1 MHKRTLLSSAAIAAM
16 GLMAQSA
23 FAQAQAP
30 AQQLER
36 IEITGSAIKRIDAET
51 AVPVTIIK
59 IEDLKSQGVTSVE
72 QILGLLSSVQATQN
86 MASAI
91 GSGTGGVT
99 YANMRG
105 IGADKTLVLLN
116 GQRIANSATGSS
128 APDMNMIPFS
138 AINRVEV
145 LRDGASALYG
155 TDAIGGVIN
164 FITRNDFTGGT
175 ISVGYD
181 APQKAG
187 GSTNSASIGYGIGNL
202 GKDGWNVYGTLSFK
216 NRDFIN
222 GDQREYNKRI
232 IGGLSNSTFPAN
244 YQVANGGAYYSP
256 LAPTCNAPNL
266 IPNAASNAPGC
277 RIVTPPFVSLSPAS
291 ETVSGLLKGTFDV
304 NPDLRLGA
312 EVFYA
317 KNAVETKIAPVP
329 YGGYWINP
337 GTTYFPTA
345 ALTKPGYSATFD
357 PYGLNGQAFNNP
369 STQFANPV
377 NLQQGGVLVWWRDLI
392 NGPRSDKSTGEQYRG
407 MLTAQGTAASWDYKV
422 ALAYNHTQNDREL
435 TGGYANGDVI
445 GEGLIRGIINPFGA
459 QTPEGLALI
468 QGAALKGLL
477 STSIGKVTS
486 LTVNAG
492 RELGDWFG
500 ATRPVQI
507 AVGGEYRSEDY
518 RDFNHREFAI
528 AVSSSTGV
536 DPDAKSEG
544 TRKVS
549 AVYTELNVPLT
560 KQLEITASARYDKYS
575 DFGNT
580 TNPKLS
586 FRYQPTKEVLLRGS
600 ASTGFRAPS
609 LYELNASTGFTNTGS
624 GFNNPLNCPNGVPV
638 DPNTAGANCDAQFQA
653 YFGGNK
659 DLQPEE
665 SKSFTLGL
673 VFEPIKGLSTSID
686 FWAIKVDNLIG
697 SIAEETLFDAAN
709 FQVFQQY
716 FKFLQP
722 GNILPLNTRACQD
735 GPTSPTCGYVDER
748 TQNLGGIKTSGI
760 DLGAQYQLTTSFG
773 RLGFEY
779 QSTFVSKYDYQ
790 DYKSGPWNKNVGIYS
805 GSGPVFK
812 WQHNLSGTWSK
823 DGWGAGLAVHYKSG
837 YQDMLPG
844 NTVKAYT
851 TADAYVSFAP
861 LKAVSMVL
869 GVRNMTDRD
878 PPFSNQ
884 SALFQGGGWDSRFY
898 DATGRTVY
906 VRGTVNF

>member
-1 MHKRTLLSSAAIAAM
+1 MHKRTLLSTAAIAAM
-16 GLMAQSA
+16 GLIASAA
-23 FAQAQAP
+23 FAQTQGN

-36 IEITGSAIKRIDAET
+36 IEITGSAIKRLDAET

-116 GQRIANSATGSS
+116 GQRIANSATGAS

-138 AINRVEV
+138 AISRVEV

-175 ISVGYD
+175 ISLGYD
-181 APQKAG
+181 APFKAG
-187 GSTNSASIGYGIGNL
+187 GTTNSASIGYGIGNL
-202 GKDGWNVYGTLSFK
+202 GKDGWNVFGTLSLK
-216 NRDFIN
+216 KRDFIN
-222 GDQREYNKRI
+222 GDQRGYNKRI
-232 IGGLSNSTFPAN
+232 VGGLSNSTFPAN
-244 YQVANGGAYYSP
+244 YQVANGGVYYNA
-256 LAPTCNAPNL
+256 LAPTCDAANL
-266 IPNAASNAPGC
+266 IPNAATNAPGC
-277 RIVTPPFVSLSPAS
+277 RIVTPPFVSISPAS

-304 NPDLRLGA
+304 NPSLRLGA
-312 EVFYA
+312 EAFYA
-317 KNAVETKIAPVP
+317 KNAVETRIAPVP
-329 YGGYWINP
+329 YGGFWINP

-357 PYGLNGQAFNNP
+357 PYELNGQPFNNP
-369 STQFANPV
+369 SAQFPNPV

-407 MLTAQGTAASWDYKV
+407 MLTAEGTAASWDYKF

-445 GEGLIRGIINPFGA
+445 GEGLIRGIINPFGN

-468 QGAALKGLL
+468 QSAALKGLL

-486 LTVNAG
+486 FTGNAG

-507 AVGGEYRSEDY
+507 AVGAEFRREDY
-518 RDFNHREFAI
+518 RDFNHHDF
-528 AVSSSTGV
+528 AVSVSASTGV
-536 DPDAKSEG
+536 DPDAHSEG
-544 TRKVS
+544 TRNVS

-560 KQLEITASARYDKYS
+560 KQLEVTASVRYDKYS

-586 FRYQPTKEVLLRGS
+586 FRYQPTKELLLRGS

-624 GFNNPLNCPNGVPV
+624 GFNNPLNCPNGVPN

-697 SIAEETLFDAAN
+697 SIAEETLFDPAN
-709 FQVFQQY
+709 FAAFQQY
-716 FKFLQP
+716 FHFLQP
-722 GNILPLNTRACQD
+722 GNILPQNTRACQD

-748 TQNLGGIKTSGI
+748 TQNLGGVKTSGI

-837 YQDMLPG
+837 YRDMLPG

-861 LKAVSMVL
+861 VKAVSMVL
-869 GVRNMTDRD
+869 GVRNLTDRD